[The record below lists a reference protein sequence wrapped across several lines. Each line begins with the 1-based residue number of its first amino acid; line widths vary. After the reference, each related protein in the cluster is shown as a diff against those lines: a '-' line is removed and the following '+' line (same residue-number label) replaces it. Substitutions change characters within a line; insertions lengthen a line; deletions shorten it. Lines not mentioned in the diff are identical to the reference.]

1 MYKINMVCR
10 ACKREIDDR
19 SFTKTKIITIEHFDK
34 GPWISFKSAEGT
46 KAKTDD
52 RFSIC
57 PQCYKKY
64 FKFLIEEDQDD
75 KETEE
80 VLTHEDMAKWLY
92 QVKEEEE

>member
-34 GPWISFKSAEGT
+34 GPWIKFNDMDGT

-57 PQCYKKY
+57 QQCYKKY
-64 FKFLIEEDQDD
+64 FKFLIEEDP
-75 KETEE
+75 EN
-80 VLTHEDMAKWLY
+80 EDEKHKTYDELMAENLKFIRE
-92 QVKEEEE
+92 Q